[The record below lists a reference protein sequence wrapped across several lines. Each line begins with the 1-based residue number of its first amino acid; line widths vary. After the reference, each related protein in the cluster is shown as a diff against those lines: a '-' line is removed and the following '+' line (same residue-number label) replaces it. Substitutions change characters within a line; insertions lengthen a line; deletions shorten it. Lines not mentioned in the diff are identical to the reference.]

1 MEKRK
6 NRITVHAT
14 ENGKI
19 KATIIQPEGK
29 MRAQLVASAGT
40 YAVEITDH
48 KFHGT
53 VKPEIFMEFNKNFKV
68 EWKQNSGKLTG
79 IDTPKDGK

>member
-29 MRAQLVASAGT
+29 MRAQLVSSAGT
-40 YAVEITDH
+40 YTVEITDH

-79 IDTPKDGK
+79 IDTSENGK